1 VPAVYS
7 CDTSTIIQAWR
18 RDYSPKV
25 FVGVWQK
32 LEAMVADET
41 LIASSEVLVELKRKD
56 DEVYKWCKRQARMF
70 VALDEEI
77 QKEVKKL
84 LAAHQRLIDTRNGR
98 SGADPFVIALAKIR
112 NAAVLTDEKSSN
124 SVDRPKIPDVCK
136 AVGIEC
142 CRLSEVFERAGLTF
156 N

>member
-1 VPAVYS
+1 MPTVYS

-18 RDYSPKV
+18 RDYNPKV

-32 LEAMVADET
+32 LEAMVADDT
-41 LIASSEVLVELKRKD
+41 LIASSEVLVEMKRKD
-56 DEVYKWCKRQARMF
+56 DDVYRWCKRQSRMF
-70 VALDEEI
+70 VALDDAI
-77 QKEVKKL
+77 QTEAKAI

-98 SGADPFVIALAKIR
+98 SGADPFVIAVAKVR
-112 NAAVLTDEKSSN
+112 NASVLTDERPSN
-124 SVDRPKIPDVCK
+124 SLERPKIPDVCK
-136 AVGIEC
+136 ALGIEC